1 MKAEQFKE
9 LIRAIVK
16 EEINKS
22 LPTLV
27 PNIIA
32 EALSGK
38 TPSVAPQTEDHEDFF
53 AGLQSKLAN
62 KPVERKQKP
71 QPPRQ
76 FSSNPRL
83 NAALMET
90 VGGIPSDPT
99 ELVPAVP
106 PQFLKQPSQHLNVK
120 NPPAPVSAPAILN
133 EETKAQAELGVFKD
147 YRKLMK
153 AVDVKKKQGVFGGGS
168 IGGLSIDPG
177 TPNDFSTID

>member
-16 EEINKS
+16 EEIKKS

-27 PNIIA
+27 PSIIA

-38 TPSVAPQTEDHEDFF
+38 APTVQQSDSNENFF
-53 AGLQSKLAN
+53 AELQSELSS
-62 KPVERKQKP
+62 KPVERKAKP
-71 QPPRQ
+71 QPTRQ

-90 VGGIPSDPT
+90 VGGIPADQTAFAPP
-99 ELVPAVP
+99 VP
-106 PQFLKQPSQHLNVK
+106 QQRFKQPAQPLNVK
-120 NPPAPVSAPAILN
+120 IPPAQVSAPAILN
-133 EETKAQAELGVFKD
+133 EETKAQAEIGVFKD

-153 AVDVKKKQGVFGGGS
+153 AVDVKKKQGGFGGGS
-168 IGGLSIDPG
+168 IAGLTIDPG